1 MTGEQFDRTMLG
13 YLTEL
18 VDFAKDAHKGYFR
31 MVTSDGMDSEAG
43 MIDFTERVFEDIPR
57 KLKHIEFWWE
67 RAKEIE
73 PVKEQE
79 E

>member
-13 YLTEL
+13 YLKEL
-18 VDFAKDAHKGYFR
+18 VDFAKDAHKAYVR
-31 MVTSDGMDSEAG
+31 MVIADGMDSEAG

-57 KLKHIEFWWE
+57 KLKHIESWWD
-67 RAKEIE
+67 RGKEIE